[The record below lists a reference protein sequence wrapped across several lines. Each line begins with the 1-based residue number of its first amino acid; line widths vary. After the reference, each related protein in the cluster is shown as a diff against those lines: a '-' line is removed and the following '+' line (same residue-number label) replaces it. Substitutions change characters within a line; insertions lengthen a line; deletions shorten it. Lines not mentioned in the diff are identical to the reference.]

1 LEGVPER
8 PRIPGG
14 MPAEPVCGIRVVDP
28 MPPSFTPVENATLSQ
43 SQATTIAELI
53 ETFDALGD
61 WEAQCDHLI
70 DLGCEIPEFPELART
85 DANKV
90 RGCQSNVW
98 LIADVKPGE
107 PPVVEILAD
116 SDSMIVKGLIA
127 VLLMAYSGRT
137 PQEILDTDIKG
148 IFARLGLNRQLSS
161 ARRNG
166 LFGMVERI
174 RSIARQVAQP
184 QAP

>member
-1 LEGVPER
+1 MGTCAFPL
-8 PRIPGG
+8 
-14 MPAEPVCGIRVVDP
+14 
-28 MPPSFTPVENATLSQ
+28 ENAPLSQ

-61 WEAQCDHLI
+61 WEAQCDYLI
-70 DLGCEIPEFPELART
+70 DLGDEIPDFPESART
-85 DANKV
+85 EVNKV

-98 LIADVKPGE
+98 LIADVRPGD

-137 PQEILDTDIKG
+137 PQEILDTDIKS
-148 IFARLGLNRQLSS
+148 IFSRLRLNNQLSS

-174 RSIARQVAQP
+174 RSIARQAAEP
-184 QAP
+184 PAP